1 MIYLT
6 LTLTLSRHFGV
17 CTESKKSWSIGVII
31 GAAAGGTVLV
41 LLLLLAGVYAF
52 HSKKRAER
60 AIKRTK
66 PFGELSFCVD
76 LANQMGYAELFI

>member
-1 MIYLT
+1 MIY

-52 HSKKRAER
+52 RQKRRAER
-60 AIKRTK
+60 ASEKLN
-66 PFGELSFCVD
+66 PFGKIS
-76 LANQMGYAELFI
+76 MM